1 MSDIRCNRR
10 PVMDSNG
17 MKKLGVVIII
27 LLLALYCVGF
37 VVLLAAV
44 EEIFWAAVIYSAVF
58 FVFMAVL
65 ISVPKSSM
73 TYCWRR
79 WPR

>member
-1 MSDIRCNRR
+1 
-10 PVMDSNG
+10 MDSNG

-37 VVLLAAV
+37 VVLLVAV
-44 EEIFWAAVIYSAVF
+44 EEIFWAAAIYSAVF

-65 ISVPKSSM
+65 IWMGWERIKEIDEGLEDDIDN
-73 TYCWRR
+73 Y
-79 WPR
+79 